1 MRAAAGALVV
11 AALCAPA
18 AAVLAQSGAVF
29 NRTGSGARAAGM
41 ANAFIAVSDDG
52 TAASWNPAGLAQL
65 RKPEFS
71 IVSATVAQSM
81 SGRGFR
87 AFDDSRVFS
96 PFSTSHR
103 TNNVEFASLAVPV
116 TLFKKPVTFQ
126 TAWQRLYTLDL
137 RESLRTVGTSLADPA
152 EPALDLVSDIDTTG
166 GIDLLSF
173 STAVKLTPRLAL
185 GAGVNFWRGDWFEVD
200 HRSLSLLDG
209 TTPTEFG
216 ELEQKNRLRGHSVNL
231 GLLLT
236 YPRWSVG
243 LQYQGELS
251 GDFHV
256 DNVLRTSAVPG
267 VMHESAD
274 ARADFPQAF
283 AIGTAFRPGRFT
295 IAFDLTWDDWTE
307 TTVTLQ
313 DREPRSI
320 FDGLPKALSGTR
332 DTLSAHAGA
341 EYLVHGEGYVVPL
354 RLGVAWEPQGPRN
367 AYTREGAKYVMLAA
381 GTGYNTN
388 TLKFDAAVQYR
399 RSNFLDGDEVG
410 VLPRD
415 EYFPAVIGERDVSEW
430 RVKFSVILR
439 LADTD
444 GLRGRLK
451 RMFGG

>member
-1 MRAAAGALVV
+1 MRALHRPFLVLL
-11 AALCAPA
+11 LCAPA
-18 AAVLAQSGAVF
+18 AHAQSGAVF

-65 RKPEFS
+65 RKPEVS
-71 IVSATVAQSM
+71 IVSATISQGM

-87 AFDDSRVFS
+87 AFDDSMVFS
-96 PFSTSHR
+96 PFGASHR

-126 TAWQRLYTLDL
+126 AAWQRLYTLDL
-137 RESLRTVGTSLADPA
+137 RESVRSTGTSLTDPPGA
-152 EPALDLVSDIDTTG
+152 GLDVVSDIDTTG

-173 STAVKLTPRLAL
+173 SAALKLTPRLAL
-185 GAGVNFWRGDWFEVD
+185 GAGFNSWRGDWLEVD
-200 HRSLSLLDG
+200 HRSLGVLDG
-209 TTPTEFG
+209 STPTQFG
-216 ELEQKNRLRGHSVNL
+216 ELEQDNRLRGHSVNL

-243 LQYQGELS
+243 VQYQGELS

-256 DNVLRTSAVPG
+256 DNVLRTSAAPVAL
-267 VMHESAD
+267 HESAD
-274 ARADFPQAF
+274 ARADFPQAL
-283 AIGTAFRPGRFT
+283 AIGTAFRPGRLT
-295 IAFDLTWDDWTE
+295 LAFDLTWDDWTE
-307 TTVTLQ
+307 TLVTLPG
-313 DREPRSI
+313 REPRSI
-320 FDGLPKALSGTR
+320 FDGQPKDLSGTR

-341 EYLVHGEGYVVPL
+341 EYLLHGEGYVVPL

-367 AYTREGAKYVMLAA
+367 PYTREGAKYVMLAA

-399 RSNFLDGDEVG
+399 RSSFLDGDDLG
-410 VLPRD
+410 VLPTD
-415 EYFPAVIGERDVSEW
+415 DYLPDIVGERGVSEW

-439 LADTD
+439 LADSD
-444 GLRGRLK
+444 RLRDRLK
-451 RMFGG
+451 KMFGG